1 MMRSDVHAPEDPR
14 EKGNYLYF
22 LLQTPLTAALRPDG
36 TCLDEIDLDT
46 GRLREKVRMMNSLT
60 DEKLLE
66 KLDSA
71 AGFRSVVAGIGI
83 SVSSEASVSVRAEW
97 IMYGKKS
104 RYGSGTH
111 LAAECPADGRE
122 SVLWLDDAAWGGDD
136 DAAGQL
142 RFFFAKEGQT
152 AQATVLLYVRPGVE
166 FPQVLREPPVDFA
179 SSAYPALLGRSLYS
193 RGNNARLKKA
203 FARAQRGETI
213 TLAFLGGSI
222 TQGAGAKPIH
232 TQCYAYQAWQKT
244 QALLGCPVQFVKA
257 GIGGTPSEL
266 GMIRL
271 ERDILRKGTPDI
283 LVIEFAVNDNDDET
297 QGRCYESLIRQALAL
312 PGEPAV
318 VLLFSVFCD
327 DWNLQE
333 RCGPIGRYYDL
344 PMVSVRDAVVPQFGL
359 DAKAGGVISK
369 RQYFYDSFHPT
380 NDGHRV
386 MADCLVH
393 LFREAGGAEADAP
406 VMLPAKSCTGRTFAD
421 VRLLDRGHSL
431 PGVCVQPGDFTEKD
445 KNLQGAEMDDVY
457 RAAPQFPENW
467 MHAAGAGSAPF
478 LLHLRCK
485 SLFLVQKDS
494 SEDSFGAADI
504 FVDGK
509 HCRTVDPH
517 TVGWIHCGALL
528 LFESDTP
535 AEHEVEIRMAA
546 QDGEKAFTILGF
558 GVC

>member
-1 MMRSDVHAPEDPR
+1 M
-14 EKGNYLYF
+14 Y
-22 LLQTPLTAALRPDG
+22 QTPLTAALRPDG

-46 GRLREKVRMMNSLT
+46 GRLREKLRMMNSLT
-60 DEKLLE
+60 DAALLG
-66 KLDSA
+66 KFDSA

-83 SVSSEASVSVRAEW
+83 SVSSDALAAVQAEW
-97 IMYGKKS
+97 ILFGKKS

-111 LAAECPADGRE
+111 LTASCPADGRE
-122 SVLWLDDAAWGGDD
+122 TVLWLDDAVWSDD
-136 DAAGQL
+136 DYTSGQL
-142 RFFFAKEGQT
+142 RFFFEKEGQT
-152 AQATVLLYVRPGVE
+152 AQATVLLYVRPSVE
-166 FPQVLREPPVDFA
+166 FPQASLEAPVDFA
-179 SSAYPALLGRSLYS
+179 APAYQELLARSLYS

-203 FARAQRGETI
+203 FARAQRGEEI

-232 TQCYAYQAWQKT
+232 TQCYSYQAWQKT
-244 QALLGCPVQFVKA
+244 QALLGHPVQFVKA

-297 QGRCYESLIRQALAL
+297 QGRCYESLIRKALSL

-327 DWNLQE
+327 DWNLQD

-344 PMVSVRDAVVPQFGL
+344 PMVSVLDAVVPQFGL

-369 RQYFYDSFHPT
+369 RQYFYDSYHPT

-393 LFREAGGAEADAP
+393 LFHEVGRAEADAP
-406 VMLPAKSCTGRTFAD
+406 ISMPEKSCTGRTFED
-421 VRLLDRGHSL
+421 VRLLDRAHIL
-431 PGVCVQPGDFTEKD
+431 PGAAVQAGDFAARDE
-445 KNLQGAEMDDVY
+445 NLQGAEMDDVY
-457 RAAPQFPENW
+457 RATPQFRENW
-467 MHAAGAGSAPF
+467 MHEAGAGTAPF
-478 LLHLRCK
+478 ALRVRCK
-485 SLFLVQKDS
+485 SAFLVEKDS
-494 SEDSFGAADI
+494 SEDTFGAADV

-509 HCRTVDPH
+509 LCRTVDPH

-535 AEHEVEIRMAA
+535 AEHEIVIRMAE
-546 QDGEKAFTILGF
+546 QDADKAFTILGF